1 MSHLDT
7 NVVIW
12 LVNAEHRR
20 LSAPALQ
27 ALSREPPTLSP
38 IVVLELQLLHDL
50 GRVPVRPEAALEYLR
65 LELALE
71 ISSTGFDR
79 IVSAARPLTWS
90 RDPFDRLVCG
100 AAIADGAGLIT
111 SDRHIRQHLPSAI
124 W

>member
-1 MSHLDT
+1 MIHLDT

-12 LVNAEHRR
+12 LFKAEHHR

-38 IVVLELQLLHDL
+38 IVMLELQLLHDL
-50 GRVPVRPEAALEYLR
+50 GRVPVHPEAALEYLR
-65 LELALE
+65 SELALE
-71 ISSTGFDR
+71 ISPTGFDR
-79 IVSAARPLTWS
+79 IVSAARPLSWT
-90 RDPFDRLVCG
+90 RDPFDRLICG

-111 SDRHIRQHLPSAI
+111 ADRHIQKHLPSAI